1 MDKWSLIEI
10 FVASNFIL
18 FIYATIQIKPNN
30 FAFFFWLTVCS
41 GLNSLLNYQ
50 HLETSI
56 SIQLSSR
63 SLIIVMQRY

>member
-10 FVASNFIL
+10 FGASNFIL
-18 FIYATIQIKPNN
+18 FIYATIQIKSNN
-30 FAFFFWLTVCS
+30 LAFFFWLTVCS
-41 GLNSLLNYQ
+41 GLSSLLNYQ